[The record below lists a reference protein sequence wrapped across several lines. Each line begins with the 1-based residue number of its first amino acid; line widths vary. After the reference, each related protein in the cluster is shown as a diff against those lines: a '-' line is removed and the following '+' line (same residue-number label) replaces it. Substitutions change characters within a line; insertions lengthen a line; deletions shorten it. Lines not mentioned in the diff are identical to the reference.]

1 MSGPTEV
8 RMILHYTVS
17 WIGMVI
23 VAIMNGVIRDAV
35 YRKSLSDLTAHQIST
50 FTLIVLSG
58 LYLWLLGLA
67 WKITSPSE
75 ALAIGLIWLALTV
88 AFEFLFGHY
97 VMKHP
102 WTRLLHDYNLLKGR
116 IWILVLIWITI
127 APYVFYKFRS

>member
-1 MSGPTEV
+1 MV
-8 RMILHYTVS
+8 LKYCVS

-23 VAIMNGVIRDAV
+23 IAIMNGVIRDAF
-35 YRKSLSDLTAHQIST
+35 YGKRLGELTAHQIST

-67 WKITSPSE
+67 WKIPSSNQ
-75 ALAIGLIWLALTV
+75 AITIGLIWLTLTV

-102 WTRLLHDYNLLKGR
+102 WTRLFQDYNIFKGR
-116 IWILVLIWITI
+116 IWVLVLIWITI
-127 APYVFYKFRS
+127 APYVFYRFKP

>member
-1 MSGPTEV
+1 
-8 RMILHYTVS
+8 MILHYTVS

-23 VAIMNGVIRDAV
+23 IAIMNGVIRDTL
-35 YRKSLSDLTAHQIST
+35 YGKRLGELTAHQIST

-67 WKITSPSE
+67 WKIPSSNQ
-75 ALAIGLIWLALTV
+75 AITIGFIWLTLTV

-102 WTRLLHDYNLLKGR
+102 WTRLFQDYNIFKGR
-116 IWILVLIWITI
+116 IWVLVLIWITI
-127 APYVFYKFRS
+127 APYVFYRFKP

>member
-1 MSGPTEV
+1 MVLKYS
-8 RMILHYTVS
+8 VS

-23 VAIMNGVIRDAV
+23 IAIMNGIIRDV
-35 YRKSLSDLTAHQIST
+35 LYGKRLGELTAHQIST

-67 WKITSPSE
+67 WKIPSSNQ
-75 ALAIGLIWLALTV
+75 AITIGLIWLALTV

-102 WTRLLHDYNLLKGR
+102 WTRLLHDYNITKGR
-116 IWILVLIWITI
+116 IWVLVLIWITI
-127 APYVFYKFRS
+127 APYVFCRFKP

>member
-1 MSGPTEV
+1 MGV
-8 RMILHYTVS
+8 GMVLKYTVS

-23 VAIMNGVIRDAV
+23 IAIMNGVIRDAF
-35 YRKSLSDLTAHQIST
+35 YGKRLGELTAHQIST

-67 WKITSPSE
+67 WKIPSSNQ
-75 ALAIGLIWLALTV
+75 AITIGFIWLTLTV

-102 WTRLLHDYNLLKGR
+102 WARLFHDYNIFKGR
-116 IWILVLIWITI
+116 IWVLVLIWITI
-127 APYVFYKFRS
+127 APYVFYRFKP

>member
-1 MSGPTEV
+1 
-8 RMILHYTVS
+8 MILKYTVS

-23 VAIMNGVIRDAV
+23 IAIMNGVIRDAL
-35 YRKSLSDLTAHQIST
+35 YGKRLGELTAHQIST

-75 ALAIGLIWLALTV
+75 ALSIGLIWLGLTV

-97 VMKHP
+97 VVKHS
-102 WTRLLHDYNLLKGR
+102 WTRLLRDYNLLKGR
-116 IWILVLIWITI
+116 IWILILIWITI
-127 APYVFYKFRS
+127 APYVFYTLRS

>member
-1 MSGPTEV
+1 
-8 RMILHYTVS
+8 MILKYTVS

-23 VAIMNGVIRDAV
+23 IAIMNGVIRDAF
-35 YRKSLSDLTAHQIST
+35 YGKRLGELTAHQIST

-67 WKITSPSE
+67 WKIPSSNQ
-75 ALAIGLIWLALTV
+75 AITIGLIWLTLTV

-102 WTRLLHDYNLLKGR
+102 WTRLFQDYNIFKGR
-116 IWILVLIWITI
+116 IWVLVLIWITI
-127 APYVFYKFRS
+127 APYVFYRFKP

>member
-1 MSGPTEV
+1 MV
-8 RMILHYTVS
+8 LKYCVS

-23 VAIMNGVIRDAV
+23 IAIMNGVIRDAF
-35 YRKSLSDLTAHQIST
+35 YGKRLGELTAHQIST

-67 WKITSPSE
+67 WKIPSSNQ
-75 ALAIGLIWLALTV
+75 AITIGLIWLALTV

-97 VMKHP
+97 LMKHP
-102 WTRLLHDYNLLKGR
+102 WTKLLHDYNIHKGR
-116 IWILVLIWITI
+116 IWVLVLLWITI

>member
-1 MSGPTEV
+1 
-8 RMILHYTVS
+8 MILKYTVS

-23 VAIMNGVIRDAV
+23 IAIMNGVIRDAV
-35 YRKSLSDLTAHQIST
+35 YGKSLGELTAHQIST

-67 WKITSPSE
+67 WNITSPGQ
-75 ALAIGLIWLALTV
+75 AITIGLIWLALTV

-97 VMKHP
+97 VVKHP
-102 WTRLLHDYNLLKGR
+102 WDRLIHDYNILKGR

-127 APYVFYKFRS
+127 APYVFHKFRS